1 VRLGGGVISLFFVS
15 FWTRR
20 GGGESW
26 EINTFTAVQEPEDYN
41 GPVLAVY
48 LSCAPDGATSYFL
61 RGIKTIYHRQ
71 HISPSYSFDFKTPS
85 VIPPSFLEASQKKKK
100 RVQKRNRKTYAAP

>member
-1 VRLGGGVISLFFVS
+1 MRLGGGAVSLFFVS
-15 FWTRR
+15 FWILGNAKGR
-20 GGGESW
+20 GKSW

-100 RVQKRNRKTYAAP
+100 KGPEKE